1 MKQIFCKYIRSER
14 MRKCRGKGK
23 LLHWEQEKENRS
35 QHNCDA
41 VELGRQDVDKVA
53 EEVECGEEGEE
64 QKLAFAL
71 QDFFDCGFWFAR

>member
-1 MKQIFCKYIRSER
+1 

-53 EEVECGEEGEE
+53 EEVEW
-64 QKLAFAL
+64 FR
-71 QDFFDCGFWFAR
+71 GFGFRV